1 MNEGWCD
8 GAESLISG
16 LLKSHLFPAGIL
28 AETIG
33 MTHSVMLY
41 RLDISTVYFYEPLL
55 FQIFFSLEI
64 YKNFG
69 LSLSTIIF
77 KVNSH
82 ADNYFHESNSQ
93 YEISFLI
100 KIHVK
105 IFYIQVCFRREI
117 RTTICRK
124 NLFIEKNFFCCR
136 LRKSY

>member
-82 ADNYFHESNSQ
+82 ADNYFYESNNQ
-93 YEISFLI
+93 YEISSLI

-117 RTTICRK
+117 P
-124 NLFIEKNFFCCR
+124 LYFF
-136 LRKSY
+136 